1 MAEPYRRVFATLRPD
16 GGFSLFS
23 TIQPQ
28 PLLNTRLGAE
38 VRQMAFAPR
47 GDGLL
52 LESAQGW
59 QRYALDNPYPDVT
72 GVRCGARCGMRT
84 THSRPMFGSPP
95 PAKTVTNPN
104 SV

>member
-1 MAEPYRRVFATLRPD
+1 MQHFDHGADGQELTVAEPYRRCSPPCGPMAA
-16 GGFSLFS
+16 SLFS

-38 VRQMAFAPR
+38 VRQMAPEPR

-59 QRYALDNPYPDVT
+59 QR
-72 GVRCGARCGMRT
+72 CARQPVSGR
-84 THSRPMFGSPP
+84 HRRSLWG
-95 PAKTVTNPN
+95 KV
-104 SV
+104 V